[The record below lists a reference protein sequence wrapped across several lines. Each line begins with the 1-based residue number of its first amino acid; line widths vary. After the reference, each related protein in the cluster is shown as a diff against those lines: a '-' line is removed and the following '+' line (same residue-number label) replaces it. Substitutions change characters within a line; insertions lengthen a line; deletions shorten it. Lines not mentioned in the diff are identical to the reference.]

1 MPIKAEPIKTEPGEV
16 LHSAGPLPGDVAELY
31 AVRYGVSRLS
41 EQHIFRDGDPKSMRS
56 IAWSFYVARQMG
68 ITTLIDVGFSD
79 TATAAEWGVSLLDI
93 DKEIR
98 SILDPL
104 RVDTVCITHGHFDH
118 VDNLDLYP
126 KARVIVA
133 EATYQSILASG
144 SRATRAAIR
153 KAEVIRTMGQVSVAD
168 GMTFSVVDGH
178 TSGSSVVTVHA
189 GQHDYVITGDECYLI
204 QNVEAQRPIGVF
216 SDAERNRAFLA
227 KALNER
233 LIPLPSH
240 DPEIFIRYPLVS
252 PNIARIF

>member
-1 MPIKAEPIKTEPGEV
+1 MNASMPIREEPDE
-16 LHSAGPLPGDVAELY
+16 LLDSAGPLPGDTAELY

-41 EQHIFRDGDPKSMRS
+41 ERHIFRDGDPKSMRP
-56 IAWSFYVARQMG
+56 IAWSFYVARKMG
-68 ITTLIDVGFSD
+68 ITTLVDVGFRD
-79 TATAAEWGVSLLDI
+79 TATAAQWGVRLLDVA
-93 DKEIR
+93 KEMR

-126 KARVIVA
+126 NARVVVA

-144 SRATRAAIR
+144 SHATRAAMR
-153 KAEVIRTMGQVSVAD
+153 RAEVIRTTGQVSVAD

-178 TSGSSVVTVHA
+178 TPGSSVVTV
-189 GQHDYVITGDECYLI
+189 GRRQRDYVITGDECYLI
-204 QNVEAQRPIGVF
+204 ENVEAQRPIGVF
-216 SDAERNRAFLA
+216 SDAERNTGFLA
-227 KALNER
+227 KALSER

-240 DPEIFIRYPLVS
+240 DPEVFIRYPLVS